1 MRGKQSRASAPL
13 DIGQLYADHGE
24 SVLLFL
30 ARRTADPQIALDL
43 WAETF
48 AQALEGRSRFRASA
62 ESAAEAR
69 WLFGI
74 ARNLLAGYYRRGEI
88 EQRALG
94 RLKLERAPATP
105 EVLAQLEAA
114 AALGDL
120 RRELG
125 AALSELSP
133 GVRAAVSLRVVHE
146 LDYSVVA
153 ERLGISEG
161 TARVRVSRGLASL
174 ARLLDRADLEEQ
186 PA

>member
-1 MRGKQSRASAPL
+1 MGGRKARPTGSP
-13 DIGQLYADHGE
+13 DIARLYAESGE
-24 SVLLFL
+24 SILLFL

-48 AQALEGRSRFRASA
+48 AQALESVDRYRGHAGP
-62 ESAAEAR
+62 AAETA

-94 RLKLERAPATP
+94 RLRLERPPVTL
-105 EVLAQLEAA
+105 EVLAQIDEA

-125 AALSELSP
+125 AALAELSP
-133 GVRAAVSLRVVHE
+133 AVREAVALRVICE
-146 LDYSVVA
+146 LDYGVVA
-153 ERLGISEG
+153 ERLDITEG

-174 ARLLDRADLEEQ
+174 ARILDRADLEEQ
-186 PA
+186 PV

>member
-1 MRGKQSRASAPL
+1 MRGKQSRARRPL
-13 DIGQLYADHGE
+13 DVGQLYADHGE

-48 AQALEGRSRFRASA
+48 AQALEGRSRFHGTA

-105 EVLAQLEAA
+105 EVLAQLEEA

-125 AALSELSP
+125 AALAELSP
-133 GVRAAVSLRVVHE
+133 GVREAVSLRVVHE
-146 LDYSVVA
+146 LDYTVVA

-174 ARLLDRADLEEQ
+174 ARMLDRPDLEEQ
-186 PA
+186 PV

>member
-1 MRGKQSRASAPL
+1 MAGRRARRKAP
-13 DIGQLYADHGE
+13 DIARLYAERGE
-24 SVLLFL
+24 AVLVFF

-48 AQALEGRSRFRASA
+48 AQALESGGRFRDAGDA
-62 ESAAEAR
+62 GAEAA

-94 RLKLERAPATP
+94 RLRLERPPATT
-105 EVLAQLEAA
+105 EVLAQIEEAA
-114 AALGDL
+114 ALEDL

-125 AALSELSP
+125 GALAALSP
-133 GVRAAVSLRVVHE
+133 AIRDAVALRVICE
-146 LDYSVVA
+146 LDYVAVA
-153 ERLGISEG
+153 ERLEISEG

-174 ARLLDRADLEEQ
+174 ARILDRADLEEQ

>member
-1 MRGKQSRASAPL
+1 MGGPL
-13 DIGQLYADHGE
+13 DISRLYAESGE
-24 SVLLFL
+24 AVLMYL

-48 AQALEGRSRFRASA
+48 AQALESRGRFESDAGPAA
-62 ESAAEAR
+62 ESA

-94 RLKLERAPATP
+94 RLQLERPPATQ
-105 EVLAQLEAA
+105 EVLAQIEEA
-114 AALGDL
+114 AALGEL

-125 AALSELSP
+125 AALAELSP
-133 GVRAAVSLRVVHE
+133 AVREAVALRVISE

-153 ERLGISEG
+153 ERLEITEG

-174 ARLLDRADLEEQ
+174 ARILDRADLEEQ
-186 PA
+186 PV